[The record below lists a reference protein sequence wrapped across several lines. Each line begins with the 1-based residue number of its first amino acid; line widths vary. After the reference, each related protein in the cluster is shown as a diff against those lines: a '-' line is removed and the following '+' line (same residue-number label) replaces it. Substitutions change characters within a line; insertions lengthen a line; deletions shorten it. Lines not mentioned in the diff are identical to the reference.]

1 MESQPVALKGLQIPR
16 GYFIINWRHFM
27 IILTLLMIMVFR
39 YILFPIF
46 KITLNATKNIMLFA
60 FKLVLMGM
68 VLLFVLSQSVACA

>member
-1 MESQPVALKGLQIPR
+1 
-16 GYFIINWRHFM
+16 M